1 MKGYDGY
8 TTMTFAR
15 ERRVLTVT
23 FNRPAVLN
31 AVSAAMHSEMARL
44 FYDIAADRET
54 DIVVLTGAGRAF
66 CAGGDMD
73 WLQSAVDDISVFDQI
88 AVEAKRIVFGLL
100 DLEKPVI
107 CRLNGDAV
115 GLGATVALFCDII
128 IAADDA
134 RIGDLHVNIGLS
146 AGDGGAIIWP
156 QLIGYPRAK
165 EFLMTGRL
173 IDGAEAAALG
183 SRERG
188 GAGRRA
194 RCPRRADGR
203 QAGAGR
209 DPGDPLHQGLDQ
221 HRPQT
226 ARARDD
232 GCLHRLRKPDQRLRR
247 PSRRAR
253 GLPRAPQARVR
264 PQPGALMRRAAA
276 AKTDAGA
283 LPGWDL
289 SDLYPGPRSDEVRR
303 DLEQAAAAAEALH
316 EEFAG
321 RVGDLNGETL
331 ADLIA
336 RYEAIK
342 ETLERLTSYAYLV
355 YCTAMDD
362 AETAQFFQT
371 VREETTA
378 TESRLLFLT
387 LELNRIEDDALEDK
401 LKAPALARYAPWVRD
416 VRAFRPF
423 QLSDEVERLLLEK
436 QVAGRAAWMRLF
448 DETMAALRFSVRGEA
463 LGSAEALNLLSD
475 KDGEV
480 RKEAAQALGTVLGE
494 NVRTFALITNTLAKD
509 KEIEDQWRGFE
520 RPISARNLGNRV
532 EDEVVDALIAA
543 VEAAAPRLAHRYY
556 ALKAR
561 WMGVDRLDYWDR
573 NAPLPE
579 DDDRT
584 VGWDEAISTVLA
596 AYRAFSPE
604 LAGIGRRFFDND
616 WIDVPVRN
624 GKSPGAFAHPT
635 VPGAHPYLL
644 LNYQGKARDVM
655 VLAHEL
661 GHGVHQVLAG
671 RQGLL
676 MAETPLTLA
685 ETASVFG
692 EQLTFRTLLDGES
705 EPERRRVML
714 AGKVEDM
721 LNTVVRQVAFCAFE
735 RRVHEERRAG
745 ELTPERLSEHW
756 LAVQSESLGP
766 ALRFHDEYRFYW
778 AYIPH
783 FIHAPFY
790 VYAYAFGECLVNAL
804 YAVYRAE
811 PAGFEQKYL
820 DMLRAGGSLRYREL
834 LAPFGLDASEPAFWS
849 RGLDVIAGFVDE
861 LEAAL

>member
-1 MKGYDGY
+1 
-8 TTMTFAR
+8 
-15 ERRVLTVT
+15 
-23 FNRPAVLN
+23 
-31 AVSAAMHSEMARL
+31 
-44 FYDIAADRET
+44 
-54 DIVVLTGAGRAF
+54 
-66 CAGGDMD
+66 
-73 WLQSAVDDISVFDQI
+73 
-88 AVEAKRIVFGLL
+88 
-100 DLEKPVI
+100 
-107 CRLNGDAV
+107 
-115 GLGATVALFCDII
+115 
-128 IAADDA
+128 
-134 RIGDLHVNIGLS
+134 
-146 AGDGGAIIWP
+146 
-156 QLIGYPRAK
+156 
-165 EFLMTGRL
+165 
-173 IDGAEAAALG
+173 
-183 SRERG
+183 
-188 GAGRRA
+188 
-194 RCPRRADGR
+194 
-203 QAGAGR
+203 
-209 DPGDPLHQGLDQ
+209 
-221 HRPQT
+221 
-226 ARARDD
+226 
-232 GCLHRLRKPDQRLRR
+232 
-247 PSRRAR
+247 
-253 GLPRAPQARVR
+253 
-264 PQPGALMRRAAA
+264 MRRAAA
-276 AKTDAGA
+276 AKADAGA

-321 RVGDLNGETL
+321 RVGDLDGEIL

-387 LELNRIEDDALEDK
+387 LELNRIEDDALADK

-448 DETMAALRFSVRGEA
+448 DETMAALRFPVRGEA

-475 KDGEV
+475 KDRDV
-480 RKEAAQALGTVLGE
+480 RREAAQALGTVLGE

-655 VLAHEL
+655 ILAHEL

-671 RQGLL
+671 GQGLL

-692 EQLTFRTLLDGES
+692 EQLTFRALLDGES

-735 RRVHEERRAG
+735 RRVHEERRSG

-811 PAGFEQKYL
+811 PAGFEEKYL
-820 DMLRAGGSLRYREL
+820 DMLRAGGSLRHREL